1 MRYRGKTD
9 RNLNAKILDF
19 LSVACFPIPRHFCLA
34 GPAHCPAR
42 RAVILLLIPLAV
54 RNGLAIMS
62 LFILSLTCL
71 VILVFIVTVPG
82 AFLRGAGHKTRPGM
96 SNQVP
101 ASFAFLTQSQ
111 KVLLGTPSCSQMSLV
126 LVLAFFIWKAATL
139 TEFLECCSPDL
150 LTLFSSCLCLVTLF
164 CNSGHGDC

>member
-9 RNLNAKILDF
+9 RNLNAKIPDF
-19 LSVACFPIPRHFCLA
+19 LSVACFPIPRHFCPA
-34 GPAHCPAR
+34 RPAHCLAR
-42 RAVILLLIPLAV
+42 RAVTLLLIPLAV

-82 AFLRGAGHKTRPGM
+82 AFLRGAGHETRPGM

-101 ASFAFLTQSQ
+101 ASFACLTQSQ
-111 KVLLGTPSCSQMSLV
+111 KVLLGTQSCSQMSLV
-126 LVLAFFIWKAATL
+126 LMLAFFIWKAATL
-139 TEFLECCSPDL
+139 TEFYRVL
-150 LTLFSSCLCLVTLF
+150 LSRSLDSVFLLSLSCDSFLRF
-164 CNSGHGDC
+164 WAW